1 MIERNPGLEPGSTRE
16 EGMEEKLEKPRVLK
30 PATPEEMAF
39 LESFLK
45 DHPEAA
51 SQKEVRRDCEKEKG
65 ELQRLIEEYS
75 NKHSLEKLNAVID
88 VSPDLYNLLAHYKRM
103 TAEEVE
109 SASASLTPED
119 ANNFRTRV
127 SAKDDLA
134 PIVALLNILE
144 KETNI
149 TGSDLDKLTSAYKVL
164 SRAVGMINNGKVDH
178 TR

>member
-1 MIERNPGLEPGSTRE
+1 MTERNPGLEPEPTRD
-16 EGMEEKLEKPRVLK
+16 EGKKEKSEITHVLK

-39 LESFLK
+39 LECFLN

-51 SQKEVRRDCEKEKG
+51 PQKETRRDCEKEKG
-65 ELQRLIEEYS
+65 ELLQLIDEFGK
-75 NKHSLEKLNAVID
+75 NHSLEGLNAVTD
-88 VSPDLYNLLAHYKRM
+88 VSPDLYNLLARYKRM
-103 TAEEVE
+103 TAEEIE
-109 SASASLTPED
+109 STSASLTPED
-119 ANNFRTRV
+119 ANKFRTRV
-127 SAKDDLA
+127 PAKDDLT

-149 TGSDLDKLTSAYKVL
+149 TGLDLDKLTSAYKVL